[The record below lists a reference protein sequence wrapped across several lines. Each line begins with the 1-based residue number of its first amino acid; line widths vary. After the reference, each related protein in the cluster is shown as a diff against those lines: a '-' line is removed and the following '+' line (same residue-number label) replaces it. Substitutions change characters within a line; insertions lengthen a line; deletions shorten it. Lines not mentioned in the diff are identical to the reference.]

1 MSTLLHP
8 SLCTLFIK
16 TCNRSD
22 FPGWYLRKNGEWIHY
37 SKKTLKN
44 NLLHLA
50 FALHKRGLSQNKN
63 LGIIAPT
70 SPNWII
76 ADLATQICNGVTVP
90 LFPNISSA
98 NFLYQCEDANV
109 EFLVVESISNLEKP
123 LQESLS
129 SFRLII
135 CLDSTEKK
143 PENGIYWEELIEE
156 GRLQA
161 TPKEIKDWVS
171 EQISKISSDDVFS
184 IIYTS
189 GSTGLPKGVP
199 LTHRHMISQLKTVRS
214 IFPLDRKKD
223 SAITILPVAHVFE
236 RMTLYYYTLVGLK
249 VYFADDPKNAATL
262 LQEIKPSVM
271 TVVPRI
277 LERLYEKMT
286 AAADS
291 RSGIQKLL
299 INKAI
304 RFAKLERPNKNSLRK
319 KIYERLVYQK
329 MRIAIGGQFKYIISG
344 SSALNKSINRFLI
357 NIGLPVYEG
366 YGLTECSP
374 VVTANYKGH
383 SKLGSVGQKLSH
395 LKVKIGDQNE
405 ILVKGESVFNGYHNQ
420 DDYNRTIFT
429 KDGFF
434 KTGDEGYLDDKG
446 FLFISGRIKEML
458 KTCTGKYVS
467 PLPIE
472 LELCR
477 HPFIESALVIAND
490 RKFVSSLIFMNFENT
505 RRHLKMTK
513 ENFDPK
519 KALFSKQIHNAI
531 DRHIQNVNK
540 KLNHWEQI
548 QKWILIADPL
558 NIESGLLT
566 PTFKLRRKTTERI
579 YATKIEEMYS

>member
-22 FPGWYLRKNGEWIHY
+22 FPGWYLRKNGDWVFY

-44 NLLHLA
+44 NLFNLA
-50 FALHKRGLSQNKN
+50 YALHKRGLNNKKN

-70 SPNWII
+70 SPDWII
-76 ADLATQICNGVTVP
+76 ADLAVQICQGVTVP
-90 LFPNISSA
+90 LFPNISSD
-98 NFLYQCEDANV
+98 NFLYQCEDAGV
-109 EFLVVESISNLEKP
+109 EFLVIESISSLEKP
-123 LQESLS
+123 LQEALS
-129 SFRLII
+129 SFHLII
-135 CLDSTEKK
+135 CLDSTEPK
-143 PENGIYWEELIEE
+143 PENGIYWDELVEE

-161 TPKEIKDWVS
+161 TPKEIKGWVDA
-171 EQISKISSDDVFS
+171 QLKKISSDDVFS

-199 LTHRHMISQLKTVRS
+199 LTHRHMIAQLKTIRS
-214 IFPLDRKKD
+214 IFPLDRKTD

-249 VYFADDPKNAATL
+249 LYFADDPKNAATL

-271 TVVPRI
+271 TVVPRV

-286 AAADS
+286 AAADT
-291 RSGIQKLL
+291 RSGLQKIL

-304 RFAKLERPNKNSLRK
+304 RFAKLEDPKKNSVSK
-319 KIYERLVYQK
+319 KIYERLVYEK
-329 MRIAIGGQFKYIISG
+329 MRAAIGGQFKYIISG
-344 SSALNKSINRFLI
+344 SSALNKSINRFLL
-357 NIGLPVYEG
+357 NVGLPVYEG

-374 VVTANYKGH
+374 VVSANYKGH

-395 LKVKIGDQNE
+395 LKVKIGEHKE
-405 ILVKGESVFNGYHNQ
+405 ILVKGETVFSGYHNQ
-420 DDYNRTIFT
+420 EDYNRTIFT

-434 KTGDEGYLDDKG
+434 KTGDEGYIDEDG

-490 RKFVSSLIFMNFENT
+490 RKFVSSLIFMNFESS
-505 RRHLKMTK
+505 RRYLKMTK

-519 KALFSKQIHNAI
+519 KALFS
-531 DRHIQNVNK
+531 RHINSAIEKHIHNVNK

-548 QKWILIADPL
+548 QKWTLIADPL

-579 YATKIEEMYS
+579 YAAKIEEMYL